1 MNRTA
6 ILVLGAALTASIN
19 AAALPLRNT
28 VDEGQLMAARRA
40 LDAEEQKKLQK
51 DNRHVRDTEKYCT
64 TMVKFRLGQ
73 DYHVS
78 ITDRRVPAPTDED
91 QTKYSVAGNAD
102 GPDNLS
108 FLCIVSV
115 KNGIISLEHL
125 NLYRVTRDTPA
136 SSEKPKPAPLENKPA
151 PQSPPAGKEPPKPAN
166 LSNLPKNPG
175 SANKPPVNAVTPPP
189 AKTGISQKKPA
200 APSGKKGNGISR
212 K

>member
-1 MNRTA
+1 MNRIA
-6 ILVLGAALTASIN
+6 ILALSTSLIASIN
-19 AAALPLRNT
+19 ATALPLRNT

-51 DNRHVRDTEKYCT
+51 ENKHVRDTEKYCT

-73 DYHVS
+73 NYHISV
-78 ITDRRVPAPTDED
+78 TDRRVPTPAEED

-115 KNGIISLEHL
+115 KSGIISLEHL
-125 NLYRVTRDTPA
+125 NLYRVVRDTPETSKNA
-136 SSEKPKPAPLENKPA
+136 DPAAKDQKTAPKT
-151 PQSPPAGKEPPKPAN
+151 PPAGKEPPKPDI
-166 LSNLPKNPG
+166 PKKPG
-175 SANKPPVNAVTPPP
+175 AEKKPPVNAVTPPP
-189 AKTGISQKKPA
+189 GKNGISQKKPA
-200 APSGKKGNGISR
+200 ASSSKKDSGISR